1 MIKSI
6 CLRNNQTKSLD
17 FCHKNFFLKFRM
29 HLFLREIQ
37 FVMWKGLISSS
48 QTSVCKEL
56 ILKRHLSQNCWNS
69 FTILMLIFGSSENI
83 SELSVVIFGD
93 SLHVILFEGFYYIT
107 FILPP
112 IYTTDGVAFSFFFW
126 NTRHLIFKK
135 NVDWGEPRLTLHDR
149 QPISSILYSDTP
161 ECVNTDNL
169 PLPIFWNSFW

>member
-112 IYTTDGVAFSFFFW
+112 IYAAVSCSILIFFR
-126 NTRHLIFKK
+126 NTRHLIYRG
-135 NVDWGEPRLTLHDR
+135 NIAR
-149 QPISSILYSDTP
+149 
-161 ECVNTDNL
+161 
-169 PLPIFWNSFW
+169 